1 MFAFALTY
9 NNNHLKRSDMTMQSF
24 SYLNEIQQADL
35 ITERGVFLSER
46 VDEEA
51 IYDLYK
57 MDNFYVEFCYYTNK
71 KIEVRCSIYKTRD
84 RLHPYLQTTIGATSE
99 A

>member
-1 MFAFALTY
+1 
-9 NNNHLKRSDMTMQSF
+9 MTMQLF
-24 SYLNEIQQADL
+24 SYLNEIEQADL
-35 ITERGVFLSER
+35 ITERGILISER

-57 MDNFYVEFCYYTNK
+57 MDAFYVEFCYYTTNTMK
-71 KIEVRCSIYKTRD
+71 VRCSIYKKRNMG
-84 RLHPYLQTTIGATSE
+84 HPYMQTLIGVNNE

>member
-1 MFAFALTY
+1 
-9 NNNHLKRSDMTMQSF
+9 MQLF
-24 SYLNEIQQADL
+24 SYLNEIEQADL
-35 ITERGVFLSER
+35 ITERGILVNER

-57 MDNFYVEFCYYTNK
+57 MDTFYVEFCYFTNSNMN
-71 KIEVRCSIYKTRD
+71 VRCSIYKNRNMGQ
-84 RLHPYLQTTIGATSE
+84 PYLQTLIGVNNE

>member
-1 MFAFALTY
+1 
-9 NNNHLKRSDMTMQSF
+9 MQSF

-35 ITERGVFLSER
+35 ITERGIFLGER

-57 MDNFYVEFCYYTNK
+57 MDSFYVEFCYYTNK
-71 KIEVRCSIYKTRD
+71 NVEVRCSVYKTQN
-84 RLHPYLQTTIGATSE
+84 RLHPYMQTTFLTTSE

>member
-1 MFAFALTY
+1 
-9 NNNHLKRSDMTMQSF
+9 MQLF
-24 SYLNEIQQADL
+24 SCLNEIEQADL
-35 ITERGVFLSER
+35 ITERGILVNER

-57 MDNFYVEFCYYTNK
+57 MDAFYVEFCYYTTSNMN
-71 KIEVRCSIYKTRD
+71 VRCSIYKNRHMGQ
-84 RLHPYLQTTIGATSE
+84 LYLQTLIGVNNE